1 MFGNKKKNNFYVI
14 YLLFICMCNFIF
26 WENEKISS
34 SLRSY
39 IRYFHILIIQETQK
53 TAASRGSNFH
63 NKG

>member
-1 MFGNKKKNNFYVI
+1 MFGSKKKNNFYVI

-39 IRYFHILIIQETQK
+39 IRYFHILIIQETED
-53 TAASRGSNFH
+53 SG
-63 NKG
+63 